1 MRSRHNRVALTCSV
15 KRSLGFG
22 VVSVSASHALVE
34 DTTGMVFDE
43 ASNSILLLLF
53 SLSVVRLVRLLEEFT
68 HPNLLL
74 GSHLLFEVLTTIF
87 PSILGLAL
95 DVGIGD
101 LRTVGLS
108 LDGDSILT
116 ELDDLLVHV
125 GGEVLSSA
133 DNGQGKSE
141 VQSSACLSDP
151 SIEAISKHVL
161 VGNSVHDGGDVA
173 EASSKFSSGCGELL
187 TVVFAG

>member
-1 MRSRHNRVALTCSV
+1 
-15 KRSLGFG
+15 LGFG

-74 GSHLLFEVLTTIF
+74 GSHLLFEVLTSIF

-95 DVGIGD
+95 GVGIGD

-108 LDGDSILT
+108 LDGDSTLT

-125 GGEVLSSA
+125 GGEVLSST

-141 VQSSACLSDP
+141 VHSSACLSDP

-173 EASSKFSSGCGELL
+173 EASSKFPSGRGELI